1 MKKNKLVKYKIV
13 ADTNIYVSAY
23 NFGGKPDELLVLAQF
38 RFIHLYSSSAILSEL
53 ASVLPRFNWSKK
65 QIKEVIENLG
75 KFTSIINP
83 SLVLD
88 EIVADKSDNRILEC
102 AVAAR
107 ADFLISGDKHLL
119 ELKDFRGIR
128 IVTVRELLSI
138 FYKIA

>member
-1 MKKNKLVKYKIV
+1 VKKNKLVKYKIV